1 MPTAAVVNFLV
12 TREGVS
18 DDLAYQMTKQLFD
31 HLDDMVAAHKAAAD
45 IKLAD
50 AAKDMPIPI
59 HPGAEKYYKE
69 KGVL

>member
-1 MPTAAVVNFLV
+1 
-12 TREGVS
+12 
-18 DDLAYQMTKQLFD
+18 
-31 HLDDMVAAHKAAAD
+31 MVAAHKAAAD

-50 AAKDMPIPI
+50 AAKNMPVPI